1 MLETPV
7 RKSAGKSLS
16 HMLTSHGGE
25 IFIHNLSLTRSILE
39 DPPSISEGP
48 GGRVT
53 DYRITDAGELMKA
66 NRLAPY
72 GSSKALG
79 LARARVA
86 RYAQY
91 CPLTISTTTIFNMAV
106 LENLQRI
113 IMQEEIS
120 EEELIECKKTI
131 FLLLS
136 MENKGDVLP
145 VPVVSNSQGKSKTL
159 KKEEQYRV
167 MFNELEKFLGLHT
180 RTEKHHQVLDCL
192 LECRNKPKDR
202 ALRTGASGGG
212 GAAAAA
218 VAEGSVEVDVALRE
232 LDKYSAM
239 TEREKNDF
247 NLSNDGCL
255 RSTTESPMSPTTVG
269 PPAKKAKS
277 MFGLGGAQGKSLL
290 DIWTA
295 KIEKENARKHVPFAG
310 QKSLGEKA
318 KLYMSLEKKEAQSK
332 AGTPERPMNTD

>member
-7 RKSAGKSLS
+7 SRKSAGKSLS

-53 DYRITDAGELMKA
+53 DYRITDAGELMKS

-72 GSSKALG
+72 GTSKALG
-79 LARARVA
+79 QARAQIA
-86 RYAQY
+86 RNAHY
-91 CPLTISTTTIFNMAV
+91 CPLTISSTTIFNMAV

-113 IMQEEIS
+113 VTQDDMTEED
-120 EEELIECKKTI
+120 LTECRKTI
-131 FLLLS
+131 FLLLN

-145 VPVVSNSQGKSKTL
+145 VPVVTNAQGKTKTM
-159 KKEEQYRV
+159 KKEEQYRT
-167 MFNELEKFLGLHT
+167 MFNELEKYLGYHT
-180 RTEKHHQVLDCL
+180 RTERHHKVLDCL
-192 LECRNKPKDR
+192 LEVRNKPIGDR
-202 ALRTGASGGG
+202 SSRGGG
-212 GAAAAA
+212 GPST
-218 VAEGSVEVDVALRE
+218 AEGGVDVDVALRE

-247 NLSNDGCL
+247 NMSNDGCL
-255 RSTTESPMSPTTVG
+255 RSTTESPMSPTSLG
-269 PPAKKAKS
+269 PPVKKAKS
-277 MFGLGGAQGKSLL
+277 MFGPGGTQGRSLL
-290 DIWTA
+290 DIWTQ
-295 KIEKENARKHVPFAG
+295 KIEKENSRRHVPFAG
-310 QKSLGEKA
+310 QRSIGEKA
-318 KLYMSLEKKEAQSK
+318 KLYLSLEKKEAANR